1 MLVFLSFGKGWE
13 STAER
18 QKIEKN
24 KERSAPPWQPEIAKK
39 QQRAQGSVSKEKG
52 FQSCMAVCL
61 FFASETSHFM
71 QRHKIKDNQ
80 AKLSCSS
87 GLKVWSFG
95 RELPPTTSEI
105 TSSLKEAP
113 GAISLDKRELIAC
126 QK

>member
-1 MLVFLSFGKGWE
+1 MAAGNSQEAAESLGIRLQGEGLSKLRGRVF
-13 STAER
+13 
-18 QKIEKN
+18 I
-24 KERSAPPWQPEIAKK
+24 
-39 QQRAQGSVSKEKG
+39 
-52 FQSCMAVCL
+52 
-61 FFASETSHFM
+61 FASETSHFM